1 VKRGLDFEVLD
12 LSKKYGYG
20 FRGLDFEAFYES
32 KKYKIS
38 FIKPLKKHFYMNYF
52 LYKSISI

>member
-20 FRGLDFEAFYES
+20 FRGLDFEAFEG
-32 KKYKIS
+32 
-38 FIKPLKKHFYMNYF
+38 
-52 LYKSISI
+52 SISI